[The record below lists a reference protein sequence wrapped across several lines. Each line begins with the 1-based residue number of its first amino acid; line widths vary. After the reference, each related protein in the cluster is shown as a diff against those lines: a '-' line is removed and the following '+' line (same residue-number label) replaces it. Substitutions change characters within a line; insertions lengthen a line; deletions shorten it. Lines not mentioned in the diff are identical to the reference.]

1 MGKMSELE
9 MMVKEL
15 RGCGETLIRMAEEMT
30 EIFSASGQSESAE
43 TLKKQL

>member
-15 RGCGETLIRMAEEMT
+15 RGCGEKLIRMAE
-30 EIFSASGQSESAE
+30 G
-43 TLKKQL
+43 LKNYGRRFATSYRRQ

>member
-15 RGCGETLIRMAEEMT
+15 RGCGETLIGTMSRKST
-30 EIFSASGQSESAE
+30 S
-43 TLKKQL
+43 

>member
-15 RGCGETLIRMAEEMT
+15 RGYGENLIRMAEENDRDVLR
-30 EIFSASGQSESAE
+30 IHAE
-43 TLKKQL
+43 

>member
-30 EIFSASGQSESAE
+30 EMKECDRGR
-43 TLKKQL
+43 T

>member
-15 RGCGETLIRMAEEMT
+15 RGYGENLIRMDHRRQHRDDRRAVH
-30 EIFSASGQSESAE
+30 
-43 TLKKQL
+43 L

>member
-15 RGCGETLIRMAEEMT
+15 RGYGENLIWSYVKKKYKLNVTNFLCSERSLTRM
-30 EIFSASGQSESAE
+30 
-43 TLKKQL
+43 

>member
-15 RGCGETLIRMAEEMT
+15 RGYGENLIRMAER
-30 EIFSASGQSESAE
+30 FWQKNPVPV
-43 TLKKQL
+43 LQKK